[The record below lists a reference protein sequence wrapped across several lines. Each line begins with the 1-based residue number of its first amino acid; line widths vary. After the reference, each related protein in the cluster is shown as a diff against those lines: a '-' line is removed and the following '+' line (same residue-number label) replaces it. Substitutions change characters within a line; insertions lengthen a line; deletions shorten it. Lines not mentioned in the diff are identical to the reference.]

1 MILSCRP
8 GINLYVINMVDGTL
22 EALVE
27 AGEDFHFYGHGVFSQ
42 DGRRFY
48 ATANHYPSGEGYIR
62 VYAADDGYRHLQ
74 DFPVAGMGPHEL
86 RLHPDGQRLVVTMGG
101 IQTHPDYGRFK
112 LNLESMKPALVVMD
126 RHDGTILQRCEPSH
140 HQFSCHHL
148 EISSDDVVIAGYQ
161 FEGPKWETPPL
172 IARLD
177 TETGACPL
185 RSRRTWATI
194 PRVSRSVGIL
204 PWRRLPRRG
213 ESAWYCWII
222 VPPSRCT

>member
-1 MILSCRP
+1 MILSRRP

-86 RLHPDGQRLVVTMGG
+86 RLHPDGQRLVV
-101 IQTHPDYGRFK
+101 
-112 LNLESMKPALVVMD
+112 MD

-140 HQFSCHHL
+140 HQFSCPHL

-204 PWRRLPRRG
+204 PWRRLARRG
-213 ESAWYCWII
+213 EIAWYC
-222 VPPSRCT
+222 